1 MRRPV
6 ALAVLLGA
14 LSFHAAVPEAAAWT
28 PVDSS
33 VPRWGQLPVSYYI
46 NNASIPS
53 SIAGFAVARVESGF
67 KAWSST
73 GCSEWQ
79 TSLLGDTTDR
89 HNYND
94 RKNVFHWVSDSW
106 PNMLGD
112 VNSVIGVTM
121 PAWGFDGF
129 IGDADMVFNNV
140 GFCWNDTGNDG
151 CVDTQSIATHEEGHF
166 LGLGHSSERSAT
178 MTPYY
183 VVGASMR
190 TLEDDDVEGVCTLYP
205 IGETMTTSVTTATS
219 ATSGG
224 GDGCDSCFN
233 GSLADTCR
241 PQYDAC
247 GASTS
252 CRAFAGCYA
261 DCQDNTCVERCMSD
275 HAAGASIYIRII
287 ECMCNDCSTECTAE
301 CAGFEGGGG
310 SGGGGGGGSGGGGSG
325 GAGGADASS
334 TSTSSTGGESTASA
348 TASSSVA
355 SGSGVGGA
363 DPPTEDPPDDGGSGG
378 DSGCSCSTNGRSA
391 DLGGL
396 VLLGVVAAL
405 GSRRRRPRAPLGR
418 G

>member
-1 MRRPV
+1 MRRHV

-14 LSFHAAVPEAAAWT
+14 ASFHAAGREAAAWT
-28 PVDSS
+28 PLDSS

-46 NNASIPS
+46 NHATIPS
-53 SIAGFAVARVESGF
+53 GIAGFAVARIESGF
-67 KAWSST
+67 DAWSSP
-73 GCSEWQ
+73 GCTAWQ
-79 TSLLGDTTDR
+79 ANLLGDTTDR
-89 HNYND
+89 YNVND
-94 RKNVFHWVSDSW
+94 GKNVFHWVSNSW

-121 PAWGFDGF
+121 PAWGRFDYA
-129 IGDADMVFNNV
+129 IVDADMVFNNV

-183 VVGASMR
+183 VVGSSMR
-190 TLEDDDVEGVCTLYP
+190 TLEDDDVEGVCALYP
-205 IGETMTTSVTTATS
+205 NGETVTTSATS

-224 GDGCDSCFN
+224 GDDCDSCFN

-241 PQYDAC
+241 SQYDAC

-261 DCQDNTCVERCMSD
+261 TCQDNACVERCMSD
-275 HAAGASIYIRII
+275 HAAGANIYLRII
-287 ECMCNDCSTECTAE
+287 ECLCNDCSTECTAE
-301 CAGFEGGGG
+301 CAGVEGGGG
-310 SGGGGGGGSGGGGSG
+310 SGGGGGGGSGG
-325 GAGGADASS
+325 AGGAEASS
-334 TSTSSTGGESTASA
+334 TSTSSAGGGSTASA

-363 DPPTEDPPDDGGSGG
+363 DPPTEDPPDDGESGG
-378 DSGCSCSTNGRSA
+378 DSGCSCSTSGRSA

-396 VLLGVVAAL
+396 TLLGVVAAL
-405 GSRRRRPRAPLGR
+405 GSRRRRREALGR